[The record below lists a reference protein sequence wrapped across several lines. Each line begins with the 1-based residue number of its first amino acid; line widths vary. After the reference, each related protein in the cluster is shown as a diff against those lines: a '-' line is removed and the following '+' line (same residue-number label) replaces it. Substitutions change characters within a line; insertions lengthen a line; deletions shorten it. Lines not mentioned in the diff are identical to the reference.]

1 MKKEMNKLVE
11 KAHEK
16 QIEKELIKLAKNF
29 DKWQKKEIDCFELID
44 KIHDFHDGTSRDIW
58 KRYTYTKS
66 KLALI
71 AIAVI
76 EGLLDESEISNELM
90 KKVEPMIQ
98 LYKED
103 MP

>member
-1 MKKEMNKLVE
+1 MNKLVE